1 MSIDR
6 EELEFKFITSMCFKI
21 NLRLFTIYLP
31 GECYKM
37 IIIQRLHN
45 RIYRMLNIIIFFV
58 KVKVAVQIRSIIF

>member
-6 EELEFKFITSMCFKI
+6 EELEFNFIISMYIKI

-31 GECYKM
+31 RECYKM

-45 RIYRMLNIIIFFV
+45 RIYRC
-58 KVKVAVQIRSIIF
+58 